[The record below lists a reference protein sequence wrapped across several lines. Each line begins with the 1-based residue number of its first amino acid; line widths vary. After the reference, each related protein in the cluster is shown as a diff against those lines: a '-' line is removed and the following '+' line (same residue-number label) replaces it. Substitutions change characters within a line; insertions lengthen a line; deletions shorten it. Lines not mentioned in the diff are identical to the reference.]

1 MAASVCVDADDF
13 YSKLEEL
20 KEKSKSSKSNTTL
33 YICDEFYEK
42 AKQWLKCTTPE
53 EKKDIAL
60 SDNDKLKIIRNKW
73 NVDEEGRV
81 IDAKGK
87 YVVHKSTIH
96 DVLSQAH
103 KAICHRGRDKTA
115 KYLSENYNNL
125 PKQIITLFTSLCKLH
140 QEQASLT
147 NYCKKPVTKPIQAD
161 GFLSHLE
168 MDLIDFRKIPCN
180 CGRRHLWALHV
191 EEDESGIIIETRAQK
206 RKRENDQLFENQ
218 AGYNRKMKETRPRK
232 LNFQENDYVSVK
244 INVVDKGPLHPNSLL
259 AKIIEKANDNAR
271 IVTKFGVIDSL
282 ISLNRLNKIAKPNI
296 VFDYST
302 EVSLTRASKMAH
314 LQ

>member
-13 YSKLEEL
+13 YSKLEDL

-53 EKKDIAL
+53 EEKDIAL
-60 SDNDKLKIIRNKW
+60 SDNDNLKIIRNKW
-73 NVDEEGRV
+73 NVDKEGRV

-103 KAICHRGRDKTA
+103 KAICHRGRDETA
-115 KYLSENYNNL
+115 KYLSENYSNL
-125 PKQIITLFTSLCKLH
+125 PKQIITLFTSICKLH

-191 EEDESGIIIETRAQK
+191 EDHFSKYSWLLPLKKKESLEVAQTIEP
-206 RKRENDQLFENQ
+206 LFWQ
-218 AGYNRKMKETRPRK
+218 FGFPCK
-232 LNFQENDYVSVK
+232 LHTDR
-244 INVVDKGPLHPNSLL
+244 G
-259 AKIIEKANDNAR
+259 
-271 IVTKFGVIDSL
+271 DSL
-282 ISLNRLNKIAKPNI
+282 KGALMTSAQSSTYHKP
-296 VFDYST
+296 
-302 EVSLTRASKMAH
+302 EA
-314 LQ
+314 LQETLLLRDLSRGQTD